1 MQREENKMDLH
12 RNATRASER
21 PHAATYGVVLAVWVG
36 AVCLAGCGDS
46 MRKPTPEELAA
57 FEAAGSIAPTVDMER
72 IRRAQLT
79 TGPYRVIS
87 GDVLE
92 FTMPAL
98 LQAVTAAK
106 VQAAQAQTRA
116 DLPYVTRVGTRGTIT
131 LPAIGELKVADH
143 SLAEIEEMVIEAYHP
158 YVVLRPSVFI
168 RVPEYATAKVYITGA
183 VKKPGVYTLR
193 ADQMTL
199 VSLLTEAEGIADT
212 GASLVRIVRSSE
224 EQTPSPEATAGA
236 SPSKGVGQ
244 DIVLPVVGM
253 NIPFRDVALEEGD
266 TVIVEQGQVPLF
278 SVLGLVRNPGNFPY
292 PPSAKYNLAQA
303 IAFAGGLDRVTD
315 PRYATIYRLTAQ
327 GTVVGVPIR
336 LIRHDEL
343 TERLSTWIRPGDVVA
358 VEQTPRTRMNAAI
371 ASLIRVNLG
380 VYVTGNDLWGD

>member
-1 MQREENKMDLH
+1 MNLR
-12 RNATRASER
+12 RNATRFPER
-21 PHAATYGVVLAVWVG
+21 PRAATYGVMLAAWAG

-46 MRKPTPEELAA
+46 MRTPTPEELAA

-72 IRRAQLT
+72 IRRAQLN

-131 LPAIGELKVADH
+131 LPAIGELKVVDH

-183 VKKPGVYTLR
+183 VTKPGVYTLR

-199 VSLLTEAEGIADT
+199 VSLLTEAGGIAET

-224 EQTPSPEATAGA
+224 SPNPPVDSAAAGA
-236 SPSKGVGQ
+236 SPAQGEGR

-253 NIPFRDVALEEGD
+253 NIPFSDVALEEGD

-292 PPSAKYNLAQA
+292 PPSAKYNITQA

-315 PRYATIYRLTAQ
+315 PRYVTVYRLTAN
-327 GTVVGVPIR
+327 GTIVRVPFR
-336 LIRHDEL
+336 LVKNDAF
-343 TERLSTWIRPGDVVA
+343 TEALGTPIRPGDVVD

-371 ASLIRVNLG
+371 ANLIRFNFG
-380 VYVTGNDLWGD
+380 VYVTGRDLWGD